1 MIFAA
6 GFGTRMGDLTRKRPK
21 PLIPV
26 AGRALLDHAL
36 DVTNGAG
43 LGRVVV
49 NAHYHAEQ
57 IVAHL
62 APRDDVSV
70 SLEQPDV
77 LDTGG
82 GLRQALPMLGA
93 TPVFTLNSDAVWTG
107 SNPLAQLARAWD
119 PARMDALLLLVPPA
133 RAKGHLGA
141 GDFVIAPDGQ
151 LSRGAGWVY
160 SGAQIIAT
168 DGIDAVAQPAFSLNL
183 LWTEMAAK
191 GRLFGIEHDGGWCD
205 VGHPDGIKLAETLLQ
220 QDGQGDV

>member
-93 TPVFTLNSDAVWTG
+93 TTVFTLNSDAVWTG

-151 LSRGAGWVY
+151 LSRGAGGVY

-205 VGHPDGIKLAETLLQ
+205 VGHPDGIKQAETLLQ